1 MSYQPVQLTDRGNL
15 QAAVQLNCHISDARF
30 ASDYTLCVYLLKMR
44 EFYRWEKQITYS
56 ESIQSETIGNWLT
69 DREQLWENLEK
80 LPFTELEFEGQ
91 QFDPFDSD
99 SINQL
104 VSAHG
109 LIYSGGYGTK
119 SKPVFFLAEAEQT
132 FEQHGYTIYIAGREL
147 ARDLTAP
154 PAMSLGKTIY
164 IRRES
169 LRRMLWERLEEWRW
183 NKPDNAMGRAVGFY
197 DFDDDLSSALN
208 KMTDNEIDALIL
220 HEIGE
225 IRAGEQL
232 GDHWQKMLLTFP
244 RPKLEL
250 AARAVRD
257 HLADALST
265 LPTLLERMH
274 PPSLH
279 FYFANLNGMRKVI
292 YPALYEAYNHWNTS
306 GQPDALLKQIDT
318 GKQHWLKIAKQMLV
332 LNQTQKETAPQHIE
346 ALITEN
352 YL

>member
-1 MSYQPVQLTDRGNL
+1 MSTQPVQPTVVGNL
-15 QAAVQLNCHISDARF
+15 QATVQMNCHISDARF

-44 EFYRWEKQITYS
+44 EFYRWEQQITYG
-56 ESIQSETIGNWLT
+56 ESIESETIGNWLT
-69 DREQLWENLEK
+69 DREQLWENLEE
-80 LPFTELEFEGQ
+80 LPFTELECGGQ

-99 SINQL
+99 SINL
-104 VSAHG
+104 VASAHG
-109 LIYSGGYGTK
+109 LIYSGGYGNQ

-132 FEQHGYTIYIAGREL
+132 IKQNGYTINIAGREL

-154 PAMSLGKTIY
+154 PAMSLGNTIY

-183 NKPDNAMGRAVGFY
+183 NKPDNAMGRAIRFY
-197 DFDDDLSSALN
+197 DFDNDLFGALN
-208 KMTDNEIDALIL
+208 KMTDNEVDALIL

-232 GDHWQKMLLTFP
+232 GNDWQTMLLSFP
-244 RPKLEL
+244 RSKLQL
-250 AARAVRD
+250 TARAVRD

-265 LPTLLERMH
+265 LPTLLERLH

-292 YPALYEAYNHWNTS
+292 YPALYDAYDQWNTS
-306 GQPDALLKQIDT
+306 GKPDALVDQIDS
-318 GKQHWLKIAKQMLV
+318 GKQHWLKIAKQMLA
-332 LNQTQKETAPQHIE
+332 LNQAEKETAPQNIE
-346 ALITEN
+346 ALIAQN